1 MNVTETSDE
10 DIVMT
15 ETRTHGQSCNQLWR
29 AERRKRIHSSN
40 FGKICKP
47 TDKTDMNK
55 LANNLTKHTPEI
67 FAPAVLHGKCY
78 ESIAL
83 QEFQERYGIQTET

>member
-1 MNVTETSDE
+1 
-10 DIVMT
+10 
-15 ETRTHGQSCNQLWR
+15 
-29 AERRKRIHSSN
+29 
-40 FGKICKP
+40 
-47 TDKTDMNK
+47 MNK

-83 QEFQERYGIQTET
+83 QEFQERYRIQTET